1 MRLVLFAALAVLLLV
16 FDSRYRALDRVRQVI
31 GSGLYPVQRVL
42 LAPRDAGAALSDY
55 LGGVSSLRE
64 DNSALHRA
72 EAANARTLQQAEY
85 LAAENARLRQLLSM
99 RERNS
104 FRSTVAEVL
113 YETSDPFTRKLV
125 VDRGQ
130 QHGLSAGQPVL
141 DAGGVLGQVSRVLPL
156 SAEVTLLT
164 DRNSTLPVELRRN
177 GVRAVAYGAGRSGLL
192 ELRYRPASADVREGD
207 ELFTSGLDGVF
218 PAGLPVGRIAE
229 VRRSGASFTVARV
242 DPAAAVERSRMLLVL
257 LEPTATAPTFEPP
270 KAQAETPPRAR
281 AGKSKAP

>member
-1 MRLVLFAALAVLLLV
+1 MRLVLFAALAVVLLV
-16 FDSRYRALDRVRQVI
+16 FDSRYRALDSVRQVI

-42 LAPRDAGAALSDY
+42 LAPRDAGTALSDY

-85 LAAENARLRQLLSM
+85 LAAENARLRQLLGM

-156 SAEVTLLT
+156 SSEVTLLT

-192 ELRYRPASADVREGD
+192 ELRYLPASADVREGD

-257 LEPTATAPTFEPP
+257 LEPTVTAPTFEPP
-270 KAQAETPPRAR
+270 KAAPETPQRAR
-281 AGKSKAP
+281 AGKPKAP